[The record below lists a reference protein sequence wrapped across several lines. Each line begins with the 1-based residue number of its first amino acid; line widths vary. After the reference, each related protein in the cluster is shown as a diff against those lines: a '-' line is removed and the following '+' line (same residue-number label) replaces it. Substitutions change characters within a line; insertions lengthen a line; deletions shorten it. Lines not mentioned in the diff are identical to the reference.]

1 MPDRSTAPPFRAPE
15 PFAFGRA
22 VSREL
27 GNGLNLHLVR
37 AGRQPLLRLE
47 FLFRAGSRFDAIPGQ
62 SYFATRMLSEGS
74 RRYNSR
80 EISETFDH
88 FGAHFEVSAG
98 FDFANISL
106 YCPSRHFDQLLP
118 LTDDLL
124 HAPTYEEK
132 ELETLRNI
140 QLQQL
145 QVSLEKT
152 AFVASREFRR
162 LLFGAEH
169 PYGRSLETG
178 TIQAQTREGLA
189 GFFAEH
195 LDRRYEI
202 VLSGLVEEEHLQ
214 ALERHFG
221 AHSRKEIPALA
232 PLPATRPA
240 AQHHIARD
248 NSVQASIRLGQAAVG
263 KDHPDYMGL
272 LVLVEILGGYFGSR
286 LMQNLREDKGYT
298 YGIHASVSSLAGGAY
313 TVIGADV
320 GKQHVESS
328 LEEIRREIRRLQ
340 SEPVPAEELTQVRNY
355 MKGSFLSGINTP
367 FALADKFK
375 GVYLHGLDYS
385 FYDRYFEAI
394 DRTGPEE
401 LMRLAGLYLEPD
413 RMTQVVVG

>member
-1 MPDRSTAPPFRAPE
+1 MPDRSTAPPFRTPE
-15 PFAFGRA
+15 PFAFEHA

-27 GNGLNLHLVR
+27 GNGLKVHLVR
-37 AGRQPLLRLE
+37 AGRQSLLRLE

-74 RRYNSR
+74 RSYSSR

-106 YCPSRHFDQLLP
+106 YCPSRHLDQLLP

-124 HAPTYEEK
+124 HAPAYEEK

-162 LLFGAEH
+162 LLFGEEH

-178 TIQAQTREGLA
+178 TIQAQTKDGLA
-189 GFFAEH
+189 GFFSEH

-202 VLSGLVEEEHLQ
+202 VFSGLVEEEHLQ
-214 ALERHFG
+214 ALEQYFG
-221 AHSRKEIPALA
+221 ARSREKSPLLEPLA
-232 PLPATRPA
+232 GTRPA
-240 AQHHIARD
+240 AQRHIGRE

-263 KDHPDYMGL
+263 KAHPDYMGL

-313 TVIGADV
+313 TIIGADV
-320 GKQHVESS
+320 GKQHAEPS
-328 LEEIRREIRRLQ
+328 LDEIRREIRRLQ
-340 SEPVPAEELTQVRNY
+340 TEPVPADELIQVRNY

-367 FALADKFK
+367 FSLADKFK
-375 GVYLHGLDYS
+375 GVYLQGLDYS
-385 FYDRYFEAI
+385 FYDRYFGAI

-413 RMTQVVVG
+413 RMTEVVVG